1 MMRDYYDILNVDK
14 TANANDIKKAY
25 RKVAMKYHPDKN
37 PGDKSAEDKF
47 KEAAEAYSVL
57 SDEEKKSR
65 YDQMG
70 HQQYQ
75 QFGSQGAQ
83 GFSGGINVEDIF
95 NSVFGGGGSFG
106 DIFGGDIFGSRNS
119 RRSRSTRGNDL
130 KITINLTLEEIFKG
144 TSKTIKIKRWE
155 KSNEQ
160 PVKCSECNGSGEV
173 RFVQKSFLGQVVNV
187 QPCSKCSGA
196 GYSGGRI
203 QKTAEIKI
211 NVPVGVSE
219 GNFMTLDG
227 EGDKSVVGSEN
238 GNLIVYFKEKEHEL
252 FTRSNND
259 IYVDCWIN
267 YVDAVLGTQIKVP
280 TLSGFVKMKVPEAIN
295 NGQLLRLK
303 NKGITELNRHKSGD
317 QYVRINIIIPSKI
330 NNKTKSILQDLRLN
344 LDSETEFKK
353 IRND

>member
-1 MMRDYYDILNVDK
+1 MRDYYDILNVDK
-14 TANANDIKKAY
+14 NANANEIKKAY

-37 PGDKSAEDKF
+37 PGDKASEEKF
-47 KEAAEAYSVL
+47 KESAEAYSVL
-57 SDEEKKSR
+57 SDQDKKNR

-75 QFGSQGAQ
+75 QFGSQGQ

-95 NSVFGGGGSFG
+95 NSVFGGGGSFSDIFGGG
-106 DIFGGDIFGSRNS
+106 DIFGGRSSRQNNS
-119 RRSRSTRGNDL
+119 SRGNDL
-130 KITINLTLEEIFKG
+130 KITINLSLEEIFKG
-144 TSKTIKIKRWE
+144 TTKTIKIKRWE
-155 KSNEQ
+155 KSNEEAI
-160 PVKCSECNGSGEV
+160 KCSECSGSGEV

-187 QPCSKCSGA
+187 QPCSSCSGM
-196 GYSGGRI
+196 GYRGGRI

-211 NVPVGVSE
+211 NVPIGVGE

-227 EGDKSVVGSEN
+227 EGDKSIVGSQN
-238 GNLIVYFKEKEHEL
+238 GNLIVYFKEKNHEL
-252 FTRSNND
+252 FSRSNND
-259 IYVDCWIN
+259 IYIDCLIN
-267 YVDAVLGTQIKVP
+267 YVDAVLGTEIKVP
-280 TLSGFVKMKVPEAIN
+280 TLSGFVKMKVPEGIN

-303 NKGITELNRHKSGD
+303 NKGINELNRHRSGS

-353 IRND
+353 ISND